1 MTGPGK
7 APRRLDAA
15 SDALLAER
23 AGDGDTAAF
32 EALARRHGP
41 LMRAYARRLTGSMA
55 DADDAVQEALMHCWS
70 QLPALR
76 DPAAAKSW
84 MMRITARCAINVLR
98 RRKYDIAL
106 DEETRDDPGPGPES
120 RAVTGSSM
128 TALGKALGRLPEAQR
143 QCWVLRKMGGQSCE
157 EIASTLG
164 ISTES
169 VRGRLARAQATL
181 IKEMEAWR

>member
-1 MTGPGK
+1 MT
-7 APRRLDAA
+7 PRRLAAA

-41 LMRAYARRLTGSMA
+41 LMRAYARRLTGSLA
-55 DADDAVQEALMHCWS
+55 DADDVVQEALMHCWS

-76 DPAAAKSW
+76 DPAAVRGW

-98 RRKYDIAL
+98 RRTYDTAL
-106 DEETRDDPGPGPES
+106 DEETRAAADPAPGPES
-120 RAVTGSSM
+120 AAVTVSSM
-128 TALGKALGRLPEAQR
+128 TALATALGRLPEVQR

-157 EIASTLG
+157 EISRTLG

-169 VRGRLARAQATL
+169 VRGRLARARTTL